1 LEVRLEDRN
10 RPAAGL
16 LSERDDAE
24 NPVGITVWATGEEQL
39 IVRAVRAAVLT
50 ELQRPNVI
58 DLDGVATG
66 VTKRPE
72 KPARVRIESV
82 HAASGD
88 VVADQNGV
96 THGAEVGR
104 GLSNAPGR
112 VQRSM
117 ERVVAKQGAIGRK
130 NVHKPALRLVQ
141 GSKRHPN
148 LSVDRLNAVG
158 GEILRNVWI
167 AERFHKRKRAIE
179 RIGGIPEPKRA
190 VASPAEGSSRV
201 QFIHKHDHAFTFV
214 NIEYEHG
221 IIVSGAP
228 IIRNL
233 Q

>member
-1 LEVRLEDRN
+1 
-10 RPAAGL
+10 

-24 NPVGITVWATGEEQL
+24 NPVGITVRTTGKEEL
-39 IVRAVRAAVLT
+39 IFQAVRAAALT

-58 DLDGVATG
+58 DFDGVAID
-66 VTKRPE
+66 VTKRAE
-72 KPARVRIESV
+72 KPARLRIESV

-96 THGAEVGR
+96 AHRAEIGR

-158 GEILRNVWI
+158 REILR
-167 AERFHKRKRAIE
+167 ESLDR
-179 RIGGIPEPKRA
+179 
-190 VASPAEGSSRV
+190 
-201 QFIHKHDHAFTFV
+201 
-214 NIEYEHG
+214 
-221 IIVSGAP
+221 
-228 IIRNL
+228 
-233 Q
+233 